1 MASTGIPGGQGAGQG
16 FRGRP
21 GGQGGPPGVQ
31 GPARGTGG
39 RPGGQGAGQGD
50 RGPAR
55 GSGAGQG
62 ASMVLGREIIEMKI
76 YCLGIIVRAPP
87 RLSLGSVYCILII
100 LDDFSFRF
108 NDFDKYAETKR

>member
-1 MASTGIPGGQGAGQG
+1 MASTGIPGGQGDRGPARGSGAGQGARVAGQG
-16 FRGRP
+16 FR
-21 GGQGGPPGVQ
+21 
-31 GPARGTGG
+31 G

-55 GSGAGQG
+55 GSGAGHG

-87 RLSLGSVYCILII
+87 RLGISVLY
-100 LDDFSFRF
+100 
-108 NDFDKYAETKR
+108 FDHFGRLFI